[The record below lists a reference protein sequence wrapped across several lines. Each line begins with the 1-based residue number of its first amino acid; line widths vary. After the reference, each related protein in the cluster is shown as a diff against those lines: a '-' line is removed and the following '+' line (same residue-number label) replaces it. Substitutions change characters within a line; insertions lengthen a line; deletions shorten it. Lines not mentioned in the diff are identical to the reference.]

1 MTSTRTELS
10 PAEAAEYKGVH
21 PATIRRWLA
30 SGALI
35 GRRCGPKL
43 IRIKVSDLDAMGAPV
58 GGAA

>member
-1 MTSTRTELS
+1 MTSTKNELS

-30 SGALI
+30 SGALA

-43 IRIKVSDLDAMGAPV
+43 IRIRVADLDAMGAPI